1 MSVDATFDDLMAR
14 DKEATDVAKVTLA
27 KAMILLAPASDF
39 TSKQVIFLTILEA
52 IQQKIS
58 SDFIGNFVN
67 FFKNNRKSLNRKDRK
82 EFQEMFKSL
91 EQQDKTKMEKIK
103 QLFGFGE

>member
-14 DKEATDVAKVTLA
+14 EKEASDVAKITLA

-39 TSKQVIFLTILEA
+39 TSKQVIYLTILEA
-52 IQQKIS
+52 IQKKIES
-58 SDFIGNFVN
+58 KFLENFVN
-67 FFKNNRKSLNRKDRK
+67 YFKNNRKSLNRKDRK

-91 EQQDKTKMEKIK
+91 EQQEKSKMEKIK
-103 QLFGFGE
+103 QLFGFGD